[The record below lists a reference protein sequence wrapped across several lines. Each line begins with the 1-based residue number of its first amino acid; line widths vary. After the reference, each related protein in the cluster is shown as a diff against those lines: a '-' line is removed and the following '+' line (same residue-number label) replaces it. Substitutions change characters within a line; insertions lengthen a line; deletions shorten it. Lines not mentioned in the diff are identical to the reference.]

1 MELTLCIR
9 TEEGGDRKDVPSL
22 LSFFFKFLPQQYKKK
37 CGVRA
42 SITIP
47 LSSVAE
53 NESRRNIKS
62 PAFE

>member
-9 TEEGGDRKDVPSL
+9 AREEDRKDVPSL
-22 LSFFFKFLPQQYKKK
+22 LSFVFLFLPQQYKK

-53 NESRRNIKS
+53 NESQRNIKS
-62 PAFE
+62 LAFE